1 MTVVKALIKTYNAAT
16 DENDKKGW
24 GPFIIALI
32 LGFIL
37 IFFSLWLVKLAIGLF
52 YYLCEVKM
60 SSDKEQTIPF
70 LPTRLNRESSVYGG
84 LSVSEFMLAA
94 SNGIYLGVQCLASFV
109 VFALGFDFWL
119 LIPSLAMLFCILSV
133 VIGKVIIA
141 RLKRGKPEAYLN
153 RMIEVKLDGILGGNR
168 FISRQ
173 GTWSIRRVKK

>member
-1 MTVVKALIKTYNAAT
+1 
-16 DENDKKGW
+16 
-24 GPFIIALI
+24 
-32 LGFIL
+32 
-37 IFFSLWLVKLAIGLF
+37 
-52 YYLCEVKM
+52 M

-70 LPTRLNRESSVYGG
+70 LPTRLNSESSVYGG

-94 SNGIYLGVQCLASFV
+94 AMGFILGAVLGLLCC
-109 VFALGFDFWL
+109 FALGFDFWL

-153 RMIEVKLDGILGGNR
+153 RMIEVKLDGILGGYR

-173 GTWSIRRVKK
+173 GNWSIRRVKR

>member
-1 MTVVKALIKTYNAAT
+1 M
-16 DENDKKGW
+16 
-24 GPFIIALI
+24 
-32 LGFIL
+32 
-37 IFFSLWLVKLAIGLF
+37 
-52 YYLCEVKM
+52 
-60 SSDKEQTIPF
+60 
-70 LPTRLNRESSVYGG
+70 YGG

-94 SNGIYLGVQCLASFV
+94 AMGFILGAVLGLLCC
-109 VFALGFDFWL
+109 FALGFDFWL

-173 GTWSIRRVKK
+173 GTWSIRRVKR

>member
-1 MTVVKALIKTYNAAT
+1 
-16 DENDKKGW
+16 
-24 GPFIIALI
+24 
-32 LGFIL
+32 
-37 IFFSLWLVKLAIGLF
+37 
-52 YYLCEVKM
+52 M

-70 LPTRLNRESSVYGG
+70 LPTRLNRESRVYGG

-94 SNGIYLGVQCLASFV
+94 AMGFILGAVLGLLCC
-109 VFALGFDFWL
+109 FALGFDFWL

-153 RMIEVKLDGILGGNR
+153 RMIEVKLDGLLGGNR

-173 GTWSIRRVKK
+173 GTWSIRRVKR

>member
-1 MTVVKALIKTYNAAT
+1 
-16 DENDKKGW
+16 
-24 GPFIIALI
+24 
-32 LGFIL
+32 
-37 IFFSLWLVKLAIGLF
+37 
-52 YYLCEVKM
+52 M

-94 SNGIYLGVQCLASFV
+94 AMGFILGAVLGLLCC
-109 VFALGFDFWL
+109 FALGFDFWL

-153 RMIEVKLDGILGGNR
+153 RMIEVKLDGILGGIALSPVKALGL
-168 FISRQ
+168 FAELKDK
-173 GTWSIRRVKK
+173 RVYYE

>member
-1 MTVVKALIKTYNAAT
+1 
-16 DENDKKGW
+16 
-24 GPFIIALI
+24 
-32 LGFIL
+32 
-37 IFFSLWLVKLAIGLF
+37 
-52 YYLCEVKM
+52 M

-70 LPTRLNRESSVYGG
+70 LPTRLNRESSVDGG
-84 LSVSEFMLAA
+84 LSVSDFMLAA
-94 SNGIYLGVQCLASFV
+94 AMGFILGAVLGLLCC
-109 VFALGFDFWL
+109 FALGFDFWL

-173 GTWSIRRVKK
+173 GTWSIRRVKR

>member
-1 MTVVKALIKTYNAAT
+1 
-16 DENDKKGW
+16 
-24 GPFIIALI
+24 
-32 LGFIL
+32 
-37 IFFSLWLVKLAIGLF
+37 
-52 YYLCEVKM
+52 M

-70 LPTRLNRESSVYGG
+70 LTTRLNRESSVYGVV
-84 LSVSEFMLAA
+84 SVS
-94 SNGIYLGVQCLASFV
+94 
-109 VFALGFDFWL
+109 DFWL

>member
-1 MTVVKALIKTYNAAT
+1 
-16 DENDKKGW
+16 
-24 GPFIIALI
+24 
-32 LGFIL
+32 
-37 IFFSLWLVKLAIGLF
+37 
-52 YYLCEVKM
+52 M

-70 LPTRLNRESSVYGG
+70 LPTRLNRESRVYGG

-94 SNGIYLGVQCLASFV
+94 AMGFILGAVLGLLCC
-109 VFALGFDFWL
+109 FALGFDFWL

-153 RMIEVKLDGILGGNR
+153 RMIEVKLDGILGGDR

>member
-1 MTVVKALIKTYNAAT
+1 
-16 DENDKKGW
+16 
-24 GPFIIALI
+24 
-32 LGFIL
+32 
-37 IFFSLWLVKLAIGLF
+37 
-52 YYLCEVKM
+52 M
-60 SSDKEQTIPF
+60 SRDKEQTIPF

-94 SNGIYLGVQCLASFV
+94 AMGFILGAVLGLLCC
-109 VFALGFDFWL
+109 FALGFDFWL

-173 GTWSIRRVKK
+173 GTWSIRRVKR